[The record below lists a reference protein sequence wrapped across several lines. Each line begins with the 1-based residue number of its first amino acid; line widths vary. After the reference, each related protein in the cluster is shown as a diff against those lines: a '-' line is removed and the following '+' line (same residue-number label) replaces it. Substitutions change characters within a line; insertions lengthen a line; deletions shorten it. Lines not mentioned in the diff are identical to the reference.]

1 MATDLLG
8 GHPRL
13 PPQIIEPPDRW
24 PGFGLGEL
32 WRYRELLLALTWR
45 NVLVRYKQTY
55 LGVAWAIVQPVF
67 FMIVF
72 TLFFGRL
79 AGLQSKTHG
88 IPYPIFTYAALL
100 PWTLFAGSL
109 AQSANSLVGN
119 SNLLRKIYF
128 PRLALPLST
137 VLTALVDFF
146 LAFIVLIG
154 LMVYYGVQPHP
165 ARLLVL
171 PLLLLLTLLIA
182 LGVGVWLAALNVQY
196 RDVQFVVP
204 FLVQLW
210 LFATPVVYPAN
221 LLHEPLRTIFGLNP
235 MAGVVEGFRWALI
248 DAAPAPGAMLLVSS
262 AVALLVCASGLLVFR
277 RLERSFADVV

>member
-1 MATDLLG
+1 MATDTLG
-8 GHPRL
+8 GQRRV
-13 PPQIIEPPDRW
+13 PQIIEPPARW
-24 PGFGLGEL
+24 PGFGLSEL

-67 FMIVF
+67 FMVVF

-79 AGLQSKTHG
+79 AGLQSKTRN

-100 PWTLFAGSL
+100 PWMLFANSL
-109 AQSANSLVGN
+109 SQSASSLVGN

-137 VLTALVDFF
+137 VLTALVDFC
-146 LAFIVLIG
+146 LAFVVLIG
-154 LMVYYGVQPHP
+154 LMVYYGVYPHP
-165 ARLLVL
+165 VRLLVL
-171 PLLLLLTLLIA
+171 PLLLLLALLTS
-182 LGVGVWLAALNVQY
+182 LGVGVWLSALNVQY
-196 RDVQFVVP
+196 RDVQFVIP

-210 LFATPVVYPAN
+210 LFATPVVYPAS
-221 LLHEPLRTIFGLNP
+221 LVHGPWHTIFGLNP
-235 MAGVVEGFRWALI
+235 MAGVVAGFRWALI
-248 DAAPAPGAMLLVSS
+248 DAAPAPGGMLAVSA
-262 AVALLVCASGLLVFR
+262 AVAFLICASGLLVFN

>member
-1 MATDLLG
+1 MATDTLDTPL
-8 GHPRL
+8 
-13 PPQIIEPPDRW
+13 QVIEPPKGW
-24 PGFGLGEL
+24 SGFGIREVL
-32 WRYRELLLALTWR
+32 RYRELLFALTWR

-55 LGVAWAIVQPVF
+55 LGVLWAIVQPVF

-79 AGLQSKTHG
+79 AGLQNDTNG

-100 PWTLFAGSL
+100 PWTFFATSVT
-109 AQSANSLVGN
+109 QSSNSLVAN

-137 VLTALVDFF
+137 IFTALVDFC
-146 LAFIVLIG
+146 LAFTVLVG
-154 LMVYYGVQPHP
+154 LMVYYDIYPPP

-171 PLLLLLTLLIA
+171 PLLMLFALLTA
-182 LGVGVWLAALNVQY
+182 LGVGLWLSALNVQY
-196 RDVQFVVP
+196 RDVQLAVP
-204 FLVQLW
+204 FLIQLW

-221 LLHEPLRTIFGLNP
+221 LVSEPLRTLFGLNP

-248 DAAPAPGAMLLVSS
+248 DGPAPPGGMLAVS
-262 AVALLVCASGLLVFR
+262 AFVALLLAASGLFAFR
-277 RLERSFADVV
+277 RLERTFADVV